1 MIKKL
6 KIGFL
11 TYDIVDW
18 NKTSAHE
25 AHCFG
30 TQNAQT
36 QRIKIDAG
44 ASDERKREVL
54 LHEVIHAVYDQ
65 WMPEQV
71 DLKDMT
77 EETIVSAMAIGLTT
91 VFNENPLLKKDLFK
105 G

>member
-18 NKTSAHE
+18 DKTSAQE
-25 AHCFG
+25 SNLFG

-36 QRIKIDAG
+36 QRMKIATD

-54 LHEVIHAVYDQ
+54 LHEIIHAVYDQ
-65 WMPEQV
+65 WMPTQV
-71 DLKDMT
+71 ELKDMS
-77 EETIVSAMAIGLTT
+77 EETIVNSIAIGLTT

>member
-11 TYDIVDW
+11 TYDVIDW
-18 NKTSAHE
+18 EKTSAAE

-30 TQNAQT
+30 MQNAQT
-36 QRIKIDAG
+36 QRIKIDAA
-44 ASDERKREVL
+44 ASDERRREVL
-54 LHEVIHAVYDQ
+54 LHEILHAIFDQ

-71 DLKDMT
+71 ELQHMT
-77 EETIVSAMAIGLTT
+77 EETIVSSLAIGLTT
-91 VFNENPLLKKDLFK
+91 VFNENPSLKKDLFK